1 MAKNKPKA
9 TPSTGLQWLPE
20 ASLAALAAAVF
31 LNSLAGG
38 FITDDKLQLA
48 ANPLVTD
55 PARWTGA
62 FTSGV
67 WDFLGYKSN
76 YYRPLQ
82 ILIYSAVYH
91 TLGPGPAAFHLLML
105 ALHALNTVLAF
116 RLARRLL
123 DNPRAAWIAGAIFA
137 LHPIHTE
144 AVNWIAALPDVLVT
158 TLALAGLTAFA
169 AGRPQ
174 GAMAAPLHGV
184 IYLLALFTKETGV
197 MIAPL
202 YAAYEWI
209 VARRSPKN
217 SWRIYAAMAA
227 SLALYLALRVHALG
241 GLAPSQQ
248 THHHLSAPEF
258 VMSAATILGQYLAY
272 LIWPPQLNFFH
283 IFEATTSPTPVL
295 AASVLAIGTLLWA
308 ALRFRSTLPSATFG
322 ILWILLAIAPALNLT
337 GVGQNVFAERY
348 LYLPS
353 IGFAWLAA
361 LAWMRLDARRPTWAR
376 ALAAVLLIVF
386 AARAWARNADWT
398 DDATLLAH
406 TLQQSPTAAYLH
418 NQMAG
423 VWVEKRDIAKAVE
436 EQRLAVR
443 YDPAAPAYHKNLGI
457 LLVDTDPAAAAAE
470 FETLVRLEPDLAQG
484 HYDLGVAY
492 EGMHQP
498 ERAVSAYRRAIALAP
513 AYAEA
518 IEALRRLQP
527 K

>member
-1 MAKNKPKA
+1 
-9 TPSTGLQWLPE
+9 
-20 ASLAALAAAVF
+20 
-31 LNSLAGG
+31 
-38 FITDDKLQLA
+38 
-48 ANPLVTD
+48 
-55 PARWTGA
+55 
-62 FTSGV
+62 
-67 WDFLGYKSN
+67 
-76 YYRPLQ
+76 
-82 ILIYSAVYH
+82 
-91 TLGPGPAAFHLLML
+91 
-105 ALHALNTVLAF
+105 
-116 RLARRLL
+116 
-123 DNPRAAWIAGAIFA
+123 
-137 LHPIHTE
+137 
-144 AVNWIAALPDVLVT
+144 
-158 TLALAGLTAFA
+158 
-169 AGRPQ
+169 
-174 GAMAAPLHGV
+174 
-184 IYLLALFTKETGV
+184 
-197 MIAPL
+197 
-202 YAAYEWI
+202 
-209 VARRSPKN
+209 
-217 SWRIYAAMAA
+217 MAA

-248 THHHLSAPEF
+248 THHHLSAPAF
-258 VMSAATILGQYLAY
+258 IMSAATILGQYLAY

-308 ALRFRSTLPSATFG
+308 ALRFRSTLPPATFG

-376 ALAAVLLIVF
+376 ALAAVILIVF
-386 AARAWARNADWT
+386 AARAWARNADWV
-398 DDATLLAH
+398 DDATLLAN
-406 TLQQSPTAAYLH
+406 TIRQSPTAAYLH

-423 VWVEKRDIAKAVE
+423 VWVEKRDITKAVE

-513 AYAEA
+513 AYSEA